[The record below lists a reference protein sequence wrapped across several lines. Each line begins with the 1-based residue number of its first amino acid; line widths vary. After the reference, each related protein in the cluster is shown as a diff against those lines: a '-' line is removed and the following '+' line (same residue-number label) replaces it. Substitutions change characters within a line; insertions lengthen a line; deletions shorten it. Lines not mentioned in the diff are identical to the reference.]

1 MLQICLHPHTN
12 ILIQRQ
18 KVNDPENVQRPSYL
32 RNVHACVPQKPEICV
47 WINKQF
53 TCFKAFRTP
62 TLCLN
67 RAHRD
72 RCMLSGHK
80 SFFSNIIIS
89 SLNMTVNALA
99 TVIVSLNPHQR
110 PGRGPSLA
118 CGSDLI
124 LTLNHFMKP
133 ASPELARQPPGWVHL
148 ENNKFLWSRVTIS
161 IFKSDGR
168 GLNTTDCCEKSA
180 HCQVLHIFMDT
191 WSGGEW
197 PGAGTLLLR
206 CYNPWSHNRPWEH
219 TTRRCEYAQTREKHR
234 KTAAIFYRVMLMSI
248 L

>member
-67 RAHRD
+67 RAPPRTMHAHWAQI
-72 RCMLSGHK
+72 L
-80 SFFSNIIIS
+80 FFKYYYLP
-89 SLNMTVNALA
+89 LNMTVNTLA
-99 TVIVSLNPHQR
+99 TVILSLNPHQR
-110 PGRGPSLA
+110 LGRGSSLA

-133 ASPELARQPPGWVHL
+133 SSPVLARQPPGWVHL
-148 ENNKFLWSRVTIS
+148 ENNKFLFQWLFPYLNQMAGDWIQLIVVRNQPIVRSVPS
-161 IFKSDGR
+161 IYLWIPGHGASGR
-168 GLNTTDCCEKSA
+168 GRGHYCVGVTTLGPITGHGNTR
-180 HCQVLHIFMDT
+180 
-191 WSGGEW
+191 
-197 PGAGTLLLR
+197 PGSVNMHRQGRNTGKLLP
-206 CYNPWSHNRPWEH
+206 YFTE
-219 TTRRCEYAQTREKHR
+219 
-234 KTAAIFYRVMLMSI
+234 
-248 L
+248 